1 MAKDKVAER
10 KLFEVAISQQGYFT
24 SRQALKAGYV
34 PSSAYFH
41 AKAGN
46 WVRERHGIYRLA
58 NFPPQDRPDLVLWS
72 LWSADRAGKVQGV
85 YSYQT
90 ALSLYEITD
99 ANPARLHITVPPKF
113 RKFHSPPKGIIL
125 HRGELK
131 EAEIRKQEGYFVTTP
146 LKTLQD
152 MFSAQLMDANEVK
165 LAAKEARRLG
175 IMTPDEA
182 DKVSN
187 LKNART

>member
-10 KLFEVAISQQGYFT
+10 KLFEVAMSQQGYFT
-24 SRQALKAGYV
+24 SQQALKAGYDRR
-34 PSSAYFH
+34 SAYFH

-46 WVRERHGIYRLA
+46 WIREKHGIYRFA

-72 LWSADRAGKVQGV
+72 LWSADREGNIQGV

-99 ANPARLHITVPPKF
+99 ANPAKLHMTVPSKF
-113 RKFHSPPKGIIL
+113 RKFNSPPKGIVL
-125 HRGELK
+125 HRAELK
-131 EAEIRKQEGYFVTTP
+131 ESEIKKHHGYCVTTP

-165 LAAKEARRLG
+165 LAAKQAVRLG

-182 DKVSN
+182 DN
-187 LKNART
+187 FLDLKHA

>member
-10 KLFEVAISQQGYFT
+10 KLFEMAMSQQGYFT
-24 SRQALKAGYV
+24 SQQALKAGYERR
-34 PSSAYFH
+34 SAYFH
-41 AKAGN
+41 AKSGN
-46 WVRERHGIYRLA
+46 WIRERHGIYRLA

-72 LWSADRAGKVQGV
+72 LWSGDREGNIQGI

-99 ANPARLHITVPPKF
+99 ANPAKLHMTVPPKF
-113 RKFHSPPKGIIL
+113 RKFRSQPKGLIL
-125 HRGELK
+125 HRAALK
-131 EAEIRKQEGYFVTTP
+131 KSEIRKQQGYFVTTP

-165 LAAKEARRLG
+165 LAAKQAVRKG
-175 IMTPDEA
+175 VMTPDEA
-182 DKVSN
+182 DEVVS
-187 LKNART
+187 LKHD